1 MPYNINMI
9 SLFLSLLFLFLGVHY
24 ASADICA
31 ASCIQP
37 WDGSKYSES
46 GGCTTMRLCN
56 RCDTAFY
63 NSVPVAGVCQQ
74 SPTGIYNLTQLTSTD
89 SNTVAGSTFLRT
101 GTTASTTRD
110 GYTCPILSGVGT
122 A

>member
-1 MPYNINMI
+1 MI
-9 SLFLSLLFLFLGVHY
+9 RLFLSLLFLFLGVHY

-37 WDGSKYSES
+37 WDGNKYSQS
-46 GGCTTMRLCN
+46 GGCTSSRFCN

-74 SPTGIYNLTQLTSTD
+74 SPTGIYNLTQRTFTD
-89 SNTVAGSTFLRT
+89 SSTVAGSTFLRT
-101 GTTASTTRD
+101 VGTTTSIISN